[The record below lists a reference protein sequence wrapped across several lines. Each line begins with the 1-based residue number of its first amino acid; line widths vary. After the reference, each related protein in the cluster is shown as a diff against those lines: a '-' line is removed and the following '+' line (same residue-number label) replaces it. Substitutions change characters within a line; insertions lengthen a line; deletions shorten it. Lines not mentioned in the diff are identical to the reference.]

1 MGQHSILLLEFLC
14 RLKER
19 GGGLPYVAW
28 SSHRLSGSIYFSHY
42 DQVCGISHAFFFSSV
57 CCPLQLYFFVSV
69 MPSALCMPPFGMCRP
84 AWACG
89 PHPISA
95 VRVGAGEKTPPL
107 QRPF

>member
-1 MGQHSILLLEFLC
+1 MLPGAVIDLTEAYISVIMSKCVASVMHC
-14 RLKER
+14 LK
-19 GGGLPYVAW
+19 
-28 SSHRLSGSIYFSHY
+28 
-42 DQVCGISHAFFFSSV
+42 
-57 CCPLQLYFFVSV
+57 VSV
-69 MPSALCMPPFGMCRP
+69 VLCSFTFFLFSVVPSALCMPPFGMCRP